1 MAFLSGVRAE
11 TIKRHNFGIKKG
23 DKVKYSFSADE
34 EKKNGKGVVEEV
46 YPYFFLVNNGKYRV
60 CVGKAQLACGEH
72 RITAKNCG
80 GERTRSNRAQSVP
93 IGNSGKAVPAGN
105 FDRIKI

>member
-46 YPYFFLVNNGKYRV
+46 YPHFFLINNGKYRV

-80 GERTRSNRAQSVP
+80 G
-93 IGNSGKAVPAGN
+93 KAVPAGN